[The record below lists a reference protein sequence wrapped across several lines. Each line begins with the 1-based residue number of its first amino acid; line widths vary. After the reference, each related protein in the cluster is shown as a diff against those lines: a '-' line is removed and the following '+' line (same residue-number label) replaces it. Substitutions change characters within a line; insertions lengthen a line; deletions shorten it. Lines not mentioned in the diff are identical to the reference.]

1 MTIQTVPFTI
11 LALTPVSP
19 VSDIYSK
26 SRLTSLDMFTLNEAM
41 EKIDPCLFVPVSQE
55 LCPEGALTI
64 HLKSI
69 KDFKPDSLIK
79 NNKYLKNVYE
89 AGSFIEQAV
98 SDGLSTPAIA
108 ERIKADWPFLPFNID
123 AGTLHKPPVKQ
134 TGMVDDILN
143 MVTTPDSPDRS
154 TTDIGRPRQWKAKI
168 DSLLASLLESIFN
181 NENFRTC
188 EAAWRGIELL
198 LKQGQVKE
206 SDGVRLKIMP
216 VNMKSLESALE
227 NIIDELVDD
236 LPNLVLIDMPFDSF
250 PKSTDLFK
258 KVAVFADTMLVPTL
272 CWIDARFFHLNNWSD
287 LKKIPYLKHH
297 LEDAAYAKWR
307 KLKELP
313 GADWLSLSC
322 NRFLTRFP
330 YGSNNNPGT
339 VFFQEKDPLWIS
351 PIWALGAL
359 TAQSIAT
366 FGWPCR
372 FTDYMSI
379 KLKDLAVLDSGNT
392 LPTPTEM
399 VLSEDRLMEFIE
411 IGITPL
417 QGVAGK
423 DIAFTSR
430 ETTLGGGSLKNQFFT
445 SRILTFL
452 WWYRENVDEEK
463 MSDDLGTNIK
473 DALGLFWQET
483 GHSLPEDLEITAEET
498 AECKQI
504 AIRIGMT
511 PPASILPGGRR
522 LEMTFLW

>member
-1 MTIQTVPFTI
+1 MQIVPFTI

-19 VSDIYSK
+19 VSDIYNK
-26 SRLTSLDMFTLNEAM
+26 SRLTSLDMFTLNKAM
-41 EKIDPCLFVPVSQE
+41 ENIDPRLFVPVSQE

-64 HLKSI
+64 RLKSI

-79 NNKYLKNVYE
+79 NNGYLKNVYE

-98 SDGLSTPAIA
+98 SDGLSAPTIA
-108 ERIKADWPFLPFNID
+108 ERLKADWPFLPFDID
-123 AGTLHKPPVKQ
+123 ADTPSKPIVKQ

-143 MVTTPDSPDRS
+143 MVTTPDSPDRL
-154 TTDIGRPRQWKAKI
+154 TTDTGRPGQWKAQI

-181 NENFRTC
+181 NEEFRTC

-206 SDGVRLKIMP
+206 SEGVRLKIMP
-216 VNMKSLESALE
+216 VNPKNLESVLE
-227 NIIDELVDD
+227 KIIDELIAD
-236 LPNLVLIDMPFDSF
+236 LPNLVLIDLPFDSF
-250 PKSTDLFK
+250 PKSTDLLK

-287 LKKIPYLKHH
+287 LKKVPYLKHY

-313 GADWLSLSC
+313 GADWLSFTC

-330 YGSNNNPGT
+330 YGPNNNPGT

-379 KLKDLAVLDSGNT
+379 SLKDLAILDSGNT

-423 DIAFTSR
+423 DIAFTPR
-430 ETTLGGGSLKNQFFT
+430 ETTLGGGSLKYQFFT

-452 WWYRENVDEEK
+452 WWYRDNVDEEK
-463 MSDDLGTNIK
+463 MSADLCTSIK
-473 DALGLFWQET
+473 DALRLFWQET
-483 GHSLPEDLEITAEET
+483 GQPLPEDLEITAEET
-498 AECKQI
+498 AEGNPVP
-504 AIRIGMT
+504 IRIGMT
-511 PPASILPGGRR
+511 TPASVLPGGQR